1 MKQNTILLILLI
13 VFSLTSCLHY
23 EQVTTL
29 KIDGSGKMYIH
40 YWTSWKSD
48 KDSVIFKELGMF
60 NSDSLSKE
68 FEASFTEIN
77 FVEVYKDDNDSTFH
91 AKIQF
96 SFEHFDSLKSINA
109 LSYCEFSFRDGS
121 ENTKIFSQ
129 FIPSFATGFGIGK
142 QKFSISYTYYIPGD
156 ILEHNAMER
165 DNNKL
170 VWQYSHDEIGRG
182 KYIYATFKPFK
193 LKETPVW
200 IYIIASMILLVVV
213 VYLFKKK

>member
-1 MKQNTILLILLI
+1 MKKINFLLLTVI
-13 VFSLTSCLHY
+13 VISCTSCLHY
-23 EQVTTL
+23 EQITSL
-29 KIDGSGKMYIH
+29 KIDGTGKMFIH

-48 KDSVIFKELGMF
+48 KDSVIFKDLGMF
-60 NSDSLSKE
+60 NPDSLYKE
-68 FEASFTEIN
+68 FDTSFTEIN
-77 FVEVYKDDNDSTFH
+77 FVEVYKDEEDSTFH
-91 AKIQF
+91 AKIEF
-96 SFEHFDSLKSINA
+96 TFDNFDSLKYISA
-109 LSYCEFSFRDGS
+109 LNYCEFSFRDGAD
-121 ENTKIFSQ
+121 NTKIFSQ

-142 QKFSISYTYYIPGD
+142 QKYSITYTYYIPGD

-170 VWQYSHDEIGRG
+170 VWQYTHDEIGRG
-182 KYIYATFKPFK
+182 QYIYASFKPFK